1 MRHGRMVAATSE
13 IRGSARLICRE
24 HICHAGNQRDG
35 GVQCGGLP
43 ETAGFRH
50 LLAGNQVIAALL
62 PKGNVF
68 PESMAEGA
76 YRDVLIGGE
85 TVAECVGVLRHA
97 LGRRTHVPKRVLS
110 VRDVIGLVF
119 G

>member
-1 MRHGRMVAATSE
+1 
-13 IRGSARLICRE
+13 
-24 HICHAGNQRDG
+24 
-35 GVQCGGLP
+35 
-43 ETAGFRH
+43 
-50 LLAGNQVIAALL
+50 
-62 PKGNVF
+62 
-68 PESMAEGA
+68 MAEGA